1 MDVWIEKSF
10 QIILKSL
17 LIIDGIPYSVLPP
30 DDISKEQEIKPV
42 KLCFGFAELK
52 NVKLDK
58 NAIIIKDKAPSQN
71 LVGLFKF
78 KFFHVN

>member
-17 LIIDGIPYSVLPP
+17 LINDDIPYSTLPP
-30 DDISKEQEIKPV
+30 DDISKGQEIKPV

-58 NAIIIKDKAPSQN
+58 NAILIQDKALSQN
-71 LVGLFKF
+71 SVGLF
-78 KFFHVN
+78 

>member
-1 MDVWIEKSF
+1 M
-10 QIILKSL
+10 
-17 LIIDGIPYSVLPP
+17 LPL

-52 NVKLDK
+52 NVKLEK

-71 LVGLFKF
+71 SEGLF
-78 KFFHVN
+78 

>member
-17 LIIDGIPYSVLPP
+17 LINDDIPYSTLPP
-30 DDISKEQEIKPV
+30 DDISKGQEIKPL

-58 NAIIIKDKAPSQN
+58 NAIIIQDKALSQN
-71 LVGLFKF
+71 SVGLF
-78 KFFHVN
+78 

>member
-17 LIIDGIPYSVLPP
+17 LINDDIPFSMLPP
-30 DDISKEQEIKPV
+30 DDISKGQEIKPV

-58 NAIIIKDKAPSQN
+58 NAIIIQDKALSQN
-71 LVGLFKF
+71 SVGLF
-78 KFFHVN
+78 